1 MPGTTPNHAI
11 PFPLMTETVDSI
23 SVKNLADTVDGLL
36 NTGITTATS
45 YTKRPAALVKRDS
58 GTQSFATGVALA
70 NLTFTTEHYDNNGLG
85 NLGVNNERLTI
96 QTAGVYLLVASWQIS
111 SSNNED
117 VQFAHGV
124 LTVNGTIV
132 SGQKLRF
139 PETGGSLACVKRM
152 AVSDIV
158 RAQFQWTGV
167 NSPKNIVAAS
177 LGARWICSL

>member
-1 MPGTTPNHAI
+1 MPGATPDHAI
-11 PFPLMTETVDSI
+11 PYPYLGEVVDAQSI
-23 SVKNLADTVDGLL
+23 QDLADAVDALL
-36 NTGITTATS
+36 NTAISTAVS
-45 YTKRPAALVKRDS
+45 YTKRPAALVKRDT
-58 GTQSFATGVALA
+58 GTQSFATGAGLA
-70 NLTFTTEHYDNNGLG
+70 NLTFTTEHYDNNGMG

-96 QTAGVYLLVASWQIS
+96 QTAGVYLLAGSWEIS

-117 VQFAHGV
+117 VQVANGV

-139 PETGGSLACVKRM
+139 PETGGSFACVKRM
-152 AVSDIV
+152 SVADIV
-158 RAQFQWTGV
+158 RVQFQWTGI

>member
-1 MPGTTPNHAI
+1 MPGTTPSHSI
-11 PFPLMTETVDSI
+11 PYPLMTEVVDSA
-23 SVKNLADTVDGLL
+23 SVKNLADSVDALL
-36 NTGITTATS
+36 NTAITTATS

-58 GTQSFATGVALA
+58 GTQSFATGAGLA
-70 NLTFTTEHYDNNGLG
+70 NLTFTTEHYDNNGMG
-85 NLGVNNERLTI
+85 NLGTNNERITI
-96 QTAGVYLLVASWQIS
+96 QTAGVYLLVASWEIS

-117 VQFAHGV
+117 VQFANGV

-139 PETGGSLACVKRM
+139 PESGGSMACVKRM
-152 AVSDIV
+152 AVTDIV
-158 RAQFQWTGV
+158 RAQFQWTGI